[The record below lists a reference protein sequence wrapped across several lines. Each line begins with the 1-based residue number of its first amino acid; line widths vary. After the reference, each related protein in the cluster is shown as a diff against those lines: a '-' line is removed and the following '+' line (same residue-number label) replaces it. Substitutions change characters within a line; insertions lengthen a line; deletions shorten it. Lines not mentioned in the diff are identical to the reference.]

1 VFVTKETPAFYNRA
15 RCTLSARLAKAVATY
30 VVGRRIRH
38 TEEIKETLK
47 EGNGEERNRYSERR
61 KIISLHKRQPH
72 RVAAKK
78 TSKDTFVQSVMFV
91 PSSAVT
97 SGFVSG

>member
-1 VFVTKETPAFYNRA
+1 MYNTA
-15 RCTLSARLAKAVATY
+15 RCTLSARFAKAVATH

-47 EGNGEERNRYSERR
+47 EGNGEERNRYSEGR

-72 RVAAKK
+72 RVATKK
-78 TSKDTFVQSVMFV
+78 TLKDTFVQSVMFV
-91 PSSAVT
+91 PSSTVT
-97 SGFVSG
+97 SGFVIG